1 MSFTVAASL
10 RAFFDEANRIAPARR
25 KQSDGTIGDEN
36 HHPPSDHCPDS
47 RGVVHALDVTHDPA
61 GGLDCEEVAGAIRAR
76 KDSRVKY
83 IIFKRRIMAGSEG
96 PSPWKW
102 RQFKKNP
109 HDKHL
114 HISIKHTAAAEGDLR
129 SWLGGTPLM
138 ASVVPVKGWDEM
150 ATKEEIKAAVRE
162 VLRDELGIVLRG
174 DPGTTDGGTHP
185 DNLRNINKTLGT
197 IMQGDPDTT
206 DGGTHP
212 HNLRNIN
219 RTVEKIKDKVQA

>member
-1 MSFTVAASL
+1 VRSS
-10 RAFFDEANRIAPARR
+10 RR
-25 KQSDGTIGDEN
+25 PTGSPRHKQSDGTIGDKN
-36 HHPPSDHCPDS
+36 HDPPSDHCPDS

-61 GGLDCEEVAGAIRAR
+61 RGLDCEEVAGAIRAR

-102 RQFKKNP
+102 RKFKKAP
-109 HDKHL
+109 HDKHM
-114 HISIKHTAAAEGDLR
+114 HISIKHTAAAENDVR

-138 ASVVPVKGWDEM
+138 AAVVPVKGWDEV

-162 VLRDELGIVLRG
+162 VLRDELRTIISG
-174 DPGTTDGGTHP
+174 DPGT
-185 DNLRNINKTLGT
+185 
-197 IMQGDPDTT
+197 Q

-212 HNLRNIN
+212 HNLRNIHV
-219 RTVEKIKDKVQA
+219 TVDEIKDKLPD